1 MSVAIQKKLFQELD
15 SVLKKYAVPE
25 YDSKAVLEILSR
37 SLRRKPKQAKERV
50 ISEEIAPGRIL
61 RLQREQLELTLDEL
75 SLKTGIP
82 KGNLSTMENGKR
94 PIGLKTAKI
103 LAKALGVNYKAFV

>member
-15 SVLKKYAVPE
+15 SVLKKYSVPE
-25 YDSKAVLEILSR
+25 YDSKAVVEILAR
-37 SLRRKPKQAKERV
+37 SLRRKSKQAKERV
-50 ISEEIAPGRIL
+50 IAEEVAPGRVL
-61 RLQREQLELTLDEL
+61 HLQREQLELTLDEL
-75 SLKTGIP
+75 SRKTGIP

-103 LAKALGVNYKAFV
+103 LAKALGVHYRAFV